1 MVQDAGKQKQAIRE
15 NLARKRRYLTKQ
27 EKQNRDAGLYKTVTN
42 LPEWKKAQTVF
53 IYVSTRYEASTK
65 QLIKDFIKKKSIIVP
80 KTHLKYQTLTL
91 HHIQSLQETTQ
102 GNYAIYEPH
111 PSVPMIAPSAID
123 LALVPGI
130 AFDKNGHRI
139 GYGKGY
145 YDGLMTQLK
154 CPKFALAYEL
164 QIVDN
169 IPAQKHDI
177 PVDGILTENT
187 VYRFNT

>member
-1 MVQDAGKQKQAIRE
+1 
-15 NLARKRRYLTKQ
+15 
-27 EKQNRDAGLYKTVTN
+27 
-42 LPEWKKAQTVF
+42 
-53 IYVSTRYEASTK
+53 
-65 QLIKDFIKKKSIIVP
+65 
-80 KTHLKYQTLTL
+80 
-91 HHIQSLQETTQ
+91 
-102 GNYAIYEPH
+102 
-111 PSVPMIAPSAID
+111 MIAPSAID